1 MSSEPSRLK
10 RQTNIL
16 IERWIEKD
24 KSGIETKNMARY
36 SQQLQLDK
44 SMERKMLF
52 EPSSLNKILR
62 TELKKK
68 LNMS

>member
-1 MSSEPSRLK
+1 
-10 RQTNIL
+10 
-16 IERWIEKD
+16 
-24 KSGIETKNMARY
+24 MARY

>member
-1 MSSEPSRLK
+1 
-10 RQTNIL
+10 
-16 IERWIEKD
+16 
-24 KSGIETKNMARY
+24 MARY

-68 LNMS
+68 LNMSWCFLGICSQQRFSLLDDRGVST